1 MLIETVLSGDPLY
14 SPNHDFLPQIADF
27 DESEW
32 NFAKCYTVQDS
43 CLEAS
48 SLFCKITQARNTSAT
63 GGCTHGLWTPDA
75 KIYTAQIHISIPN
88 RKSCKMYEDLSFLPK
103 KWLKNAKSQT
113 RDTQ

>member
-1 MLIETVLSGDPLY
+1 MCVCLLWTFIVNE
-14 SPNHDFLPQIADF
+14 DFLFVSKFHKNVLYKLWFLSQIADF

-63 GGCTHGLWTPDA
+63 GGSHTD
-75 KIYTAQIHISIPN
+75 
-88 RKSCKMYEDLSFLPK
+88 
-103 KWLKNAKSQT
+103 
-113 RDTQ
+113 